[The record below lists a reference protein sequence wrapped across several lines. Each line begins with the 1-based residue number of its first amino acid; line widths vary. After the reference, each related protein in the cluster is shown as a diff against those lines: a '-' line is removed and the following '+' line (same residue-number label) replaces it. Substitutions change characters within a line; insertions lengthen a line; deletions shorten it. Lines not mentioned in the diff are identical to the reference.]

1 MTDSFWDSNDQPGA
15 VKAGFLGFAG
25 TGKTVTA
32 ALLACAAR
40 ERLGL
45 TGPVAFFDTETGS
58 SYVRNYIRTLTGQE
72 PLVKRARSLADLLA
86 FVTACR
92 RANVSCA
99 IVDSITHVWREVC
112 DGYLKQKNE
121 ARRMEDSRKSPLK
134 RLDFGDWN
142 VIKPRWQEWSDVFL
156 NDPLSILVCGRAGWE
171 YETTV
176 DEESGKKEINKSGV
190 KMKVEGEFG
199 FEPSLVIEFEAIQ
212 DLPDNSK
219 VPTITRR
226 LTVLKDRFSVLD
238 AKSVTFDSVDMTQ
251 EAGLRKAYAAVSK
264 FFAPHLALL
273 TPGGHTKVNTDQNTD
288 FGMGADGDA
297 QVYRERREREI
308 LCEEIQGE
316 ITLVLPGQSAQEKKA
331 KVEVLK
337 AAFDTSSWTSI
348 EAMSADRLRAGKAK
362 LAGVLDAYRVPAGVP
377 AVAPAAVPA
386 QAPELVPA
394 APAAA
399 PAAVV
404 VPPAPKPTRKSLDI

>member
-1 MTDSFWDSNDQPGA
+1 MTDSFWDTNDKPGA
-15 VKAGFLGFAG
+15 LKGGFLGFAG
-25 TGKTVTA
+25 SGKTLTA
-32 ALLACAAR
+32 TLLACAAR
-40 ERLGL
+40 ERFGL

-58 SYVRNYIRTLTGQE
+58 AYVQRYVQTLTGQ
-72 PLVKRARSLADLLA
+72 PLLVKKARSLADLFA
-86 FVTACR
+86 FIAACR
-92 RANVSCA
+92 KANVSCA

-121 ARRMEDSRKSPLK
+121 ARRLEGKSPQR
-134 RLDFGDWN
+134 RLDFPDWN
-142 VIKPRWQEWSDVFL
+142 VIKPRWQEWSDLYL

-171 YETTV
+171 YEHTV
-176 DEESGKKEINKSGV
+176 DEDTGKKELNKTGV

-212 DLPDNSK
+212 SLPDNSK

-238 AKSVTFDSVDMTQ
+238 AKSVDFASIDLNT
-251 EAGLRKAYAAVSK
+251 EAGLAKAYGAVK
-264 FFAPHLALL
+264 TFFAPHLALL
-273 TPGGHTKVNTDQNTD
+273 TPGSHTHVDTSQNTD
-288 FGMGADGDA
+288 FGMGPDGDA
-297 QVYRERREREI
+297 QAYRDRREREI

>member
-86 FVTACR
+86 FVVACR
-92 RANVSCA
+92 KAGVSCA

-121 ARRMEDSRKSPLK
+121 ARRMEGKSPLK
-134 RLDFGDWN
+134 RLDFADWN
-142 VIKPRWQEWSDVFL
+142 VIKPRWQEWSDLYL

-171 YETTV
+171 YEHSV
-176 DEESGKKEINKSGV
+176 DEETGKKELNKTGV

-212 DLPDNSK
+212 DLPENSK

-238 AKSVTFDSVDMTQ
+238 AKSVSFASVDMTT
-251 EAGLRKAYAAVSK
+251 EAGLRKAYAAVST

-273 TPGGHTKVNTDQNTD
+273 TPGAHTKVNTDQNTD
-288 FGMGADGDA
+288 FGMGPDGDA
-297 QVYRERREREI
+297 QAYRERREREI

-337 AAFDTSSWTSI
+337 AAFGTSAWTAI
-348 EAMSADRLRAGKAK
+348 EAMHADRLRAGKAK
-362 LAGVLDAYRVPAGVP
+362 LAEVLDTYRVPAGVP
-377 AVAPAAVPA
+377 AVATAAAPAPPA
-386 QAPELVPA
+386 PAPELVPA
-394 APAAA
+394 AP

-404 VPPAPKPTRKSLDI
+404 APPAPKVARKALDI